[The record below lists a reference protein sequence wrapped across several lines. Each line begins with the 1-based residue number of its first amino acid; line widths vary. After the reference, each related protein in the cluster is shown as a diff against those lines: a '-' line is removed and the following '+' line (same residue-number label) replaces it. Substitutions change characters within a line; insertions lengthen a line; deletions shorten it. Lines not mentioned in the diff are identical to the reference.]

1 MPQESGCCDALRRI
15 RGREGSVRPLLSEI
29 GARSP
34 LLAGR
39 LSAEYDFIIAE
50 CRRGLRDDD
59 DDRYGSSGSGG
70 APVID
75 PIVVPPQPVV
85 REDDDFVPA

>member
-15 RGREGSVRPLLSEI
+15 RGREGSVRPLLSRL

-34 LLAGR
+34 LLAEQ
-39 LSAEYDFIIAE
+39 LIAEYDFIIAA
-50 CRRGLRDDD
+50 CRSGLGDDD
-59 DDRYGSSGSGG
+59 DDQRGSSGPGG
-70 APVID
+70 APVVD
-75 PIVVPPQPVV
+75 PIVIPPRPVV